1 MVFNRHLS
9 KIASVLLIAI
19 VCIGLTGCT
28 AGTSVAET
36 ESLHGVGFSPR
47 SNKDVDSIGFFA
59 KAEITGE
66 VVSWTGDWASLSD
79 ATSAPYVVASQ
90 TPIYHLEPIIILS
103 VSTDANRKLIR
114 PLTPNTEIEYMNGL
128 TQFLTKYPVRHLG
141 IGVEVNLLARNLPA
155 EFDQFVSLFNRTVD
169 LVKNISPSTQVFTTF
184 QLEQMKGLRD
194 GLFGGKRD
202 TLDTDWKLI
211 ERFTKA
217 DAIGFTT
224 YPGLIYKGPSEIPET
239 YYSEIATYTSK
250 PIIFSEV
257 GWFRTGPRGW
267 ESSEKEQTDFI
278 TAFNKLTMPLKPAV
292 KIWSFLFDQ
301 TAPIPFDSMG
311 LLTPQEDTST
321 PWQTWAGK

>member
-1 MVFNRHLS
+1 MFAC
-9 KIASVLLIAI
+9 IAF
-19 VCIGLTGCT
+19 IGLTGCT
-28 AGTSVAET
+28 AGTSVAQAD
-36 ESLHGVGFSPR
+36 SLHGVGFSPR
-47 SNKDVDSIGFFA
+47 SNKDVDFTGFFA

-66 VVSWTGDWASLSD
+66 VVSWTGDWAALSD
-79 ATSAPYVVASQ
+79 DSSAPYVVASQ
-90 TPIYHLEPIIILS
+90 APIYHLEPIIILS
-103 VSTDANRKLIR
+103 ISSDANRKLNR
-114 PLTPNTEIEYMNGL
+114 PLTPNTQIEYTNGL
-128 TQFLTKYPVRHLG
+128 TQFLNKYPVRHLG
-141 IGVEVNLLARNLPA
+141 IGVEVNLLARNQSV

-169 LVKNISPSTQVFTTF
+169 TVKQISPNTQVFTTF

-211 ERFTKA
+211 QRFSKA

-224 YPGLIYKGPSEIPET
+224 YPGLIYKDPSEIPEN

-257 GWFRTGPRGW
+257 GWFRSGPRGW

-278 TAFNKLTMPLKPAV
+278 TAFNKMTQPLKPAI

-301 TAPIPFDSMG
+301 TAPVPFDSMG
-311 LLTPQEDTST
+311 LLTPQEDTSM